1 MSRELSI
8 SENIS
13 NTKNNEIKEFAK
25 EVEEALKQ
33 AENIAVKENGQEPR
47 NELEFT
53 ELDYR
58 REIDKE
64 NFAPQLAKELQLSEK
79 DLEILREK
87 IDNYLKE
94 YSKHVGI
101 ISYQGYD
108 MDKNEYYDDWYEN
121 GKCNRNN
128 LTKQEF
134 AQSYTMGWI
143 YRWTPYPKDSRNF
156 NGSLFEEVKDAIK
169 LSIQEQLSEG
179 ISMKDIDLFKLE
191 NNIRNHEYLKP
202 LYDKKQN

>member
-1 MSRELSI
+1 MRELSI
-8 SENIS
+8 SES
-13 NTKNNEIKEFAK
+13 NTKANTNEIKEFAK

-33 AENIAVKENGQEPR
+33 AESLDVKEIGQEYK
-47 NELEFT
+47 NELEVT

-64 NFAPQLAKELQLSEK
+64 NFAPQLAEKLQLSEK

-121 GKCNRNN
+121 GKRNRNE

-134 AQSYTMGWI
+134 AQSYTMGWF
-143 YRWTPYPKDSRNF
+143 YRVRPSENDKDIF
-156 NGSLFEEVKDAIK
+156 NARYFEEVKEAIE
-169 LSIQEQLSEG
+169 LSVKEQLNKG
-179 ISMKDIDLFKLE
+179 ISMEDIDLFKLE